1 MTRNHLFHILHRPLP
16 ATRFA
21 RPVSILLA
29 GLIVVNCLALSLET
43 VAAIYAGNAHF
54 FHALEVFS
62 TSVFAI
68 EYILR
73 VWTCVEEPRYAR
85 PVAGR
90 LRYMI
95 SPLAI
100 LDLLAILA
108 FFAPLDLRFL
118 RIFRLTRLFRV
129 LHLEVFSRSMH
140 AIFEAVARRR
150 HLLYVSVAIM
160 ATAVYCTAVLLYAVE
175 HAAQP
180 DKFSSIPATL
190 WWAVVTLTTI
200 GYGDMAPVTP
210 LGKTL
215 TSVIAIFGIGIFALP
230 TAILTAA
237 ILDAGS
243 TLSGRCPHCQGDLGK
258 GGHDAAPV

>member
-1 MTRNHLFHILHRPLP
+1 MTRLHLFHILHRPLLG
-16 ATRFA
+16 TRFA
-21 RPVSILLA
+21 RPVSFFLA
-29 GLIVVNCLALSLET
+29 AMIVINCLALSLET
-43 VAAIYAGNAHF
+43 VEAIHRVHVEF
-54 FHALEVFS
+54 FRTLELVS
-62 TSVFAI
+62 TSIFAV
-68 EYILR
+68 EYALR
-73 VWTCVEEPRYAR
+73 VWTCVEEPKYAA
-85 PVAGR
+85 PLTGR
-90 LRYMI
+90 LRYI
-95 SPLAI
+95 VSPLAL

-118 RIFRLTRLFRV
+118 RIFRLSRLFRV

-140 AIFEAVARRR
+140 AIFEAVGRRR

-200 GYGDMAPVTP
+200 GYGDIAPITP
-210 LGKTL
+210 LGKVL

-243 TLSGRCPHCQGDLGK
+243 TLSGRCPHCQGPLSEE
-258 GGHDAAPV
+258 GHTALR

>member
-1 MTRNHLFHILHRPLP
+1 MNRNHLFHILYRPLP
-16 ATRFA
+16 GTRFA
-21 RPVSILLA
+21 RPVSIFLA
-29 GLIVVNCLALSLET
+29 GLIIVNCLALSLET
-43 VAAIYAGNAHF
+43 VASIYAGRGHF
-54 FHALEVFS
+54 FHGLEVASTCIFALEY
-62 TSVFAI
+62 A
-68 EYILR
+68 LR
-73 VWTCVEEPRYAR
+73 VWTCVEEPKYAA
-85 PVAGR
+85 PVTGR
-90 LRYMI
+90 LRYVV

-129 LHLEVFSRSMH
+129 LHLETFNRSMQ
-140 AIFEAVARRR
+140 AIFEAIARRR

-180 DKFSSIPATL
+180 DKFSSIPETV
-190 WWAVVTLTTI
+190 WWAVETLTTI
-200 GYGDMAPVTP
+200 GYGDITP
-210 LGKTL
+210 ITPMGKAL

-237 ILDAGS
+237 ILDAGQ
-243 TLSGRCPHCQGDLGK
+243 TLSGTCPHCQGDLSK
-258 GGHDAAPV
+258 RGHPLSR

>member
-1 MTRNHLFHILHRPLP
+1 MIRLHLFHILYRPLP
-16 ATRFA
+16 GTRFA
-21 RPVSILLA
+21 RPVSFFLA
-29 GLIVVNCLALSLET
+29 AMIVINCLALSLET
-43 VAAIYAGNAHF
+43 VAAIYAGHAEF
-54 FHALEVFS
+54 FQMLEVVS
-62 TSVFAI
+62 TGIFAV
-68 EYILR
+68 EYALR
-73 VWTCVEEPRYAR
+73 VWTCVEEPRYAA
-85 PVAGR
+85 PVTGR
-90 LRYMI
+90 LRYI
-95 SPLAI
+95 VSPLAL

-118 RIFRLTRLFRV
+118 RIFRLSRLFRV
-129 LHLEVFSRSMH
+129 LHLEVFNRSMQ
-140 AIFEAVARRR
+140 AIFEAVGRRR

-200 GYGDMAPVTP
+200 GYGDMAPITP
-210 LGKTL
+210 LGKVL

-243 TLSGRCPHCQGDLGK
+243 SLSGRCPHCQGSMSDD
-258 GGHDAAPV
+258 GHAVLR